1 MKKLSKKGKIITVII
16 AVVVILGGVLW
27 FKDYHKNSDTSET
40 SDASKSTSE
49 VSKANVKEEK
59 IDSPSKD
66 TLETE
71 DISGYKQGD
80 NENKNKDKKEDKLEI
95 GNLKLPYKVQGTNMV
110 IESIGQYTGEF
121 LEDGSDKP
129 TANVISLVVKNNSNK
144 VIQYGEINL
153 KVNNKD
159 KITFKVSN
167 LPAKTSVLVM
177 ESTGKVEFNKDD
189 KYECLT
195 PVQATLDSMSLME
208 DKIEIV
214 KAEDG
219 LISIKNKSDKDFDT
233 VYVYYKYYQK
243 GGAYLGGITYRVK
256 FENVKAGETVEE
268 KTSHYSKDFSEI
280 LMVDAINS

>member
-95 GNLKLPYKVQGTNMV
+95 GN
-110 IESIGQYTGEF
+110 
-121 LEDGSDKP
+121 
-129 TANVISLVVKNNSNK
+129 
-144 VIQYGEINL
+144 
-153 KVNNKD
+153 
-159 KITFKVSN
+159 
-167 LPAKTSVLVM
+167 
-177 ESTGKVEFNKDD
+177 
-189 KYECLT
+189 
-195 PVQATLDSMSLME
+195 
-208 DKIEIV
+208 
-214 KAEDG
+214 
-219 LISIKNKSDKDFDT
+219 
-233 VYVYYKYYQK
+233 
-243 GGAYLGGITYRVK
+243 
-256 FENVKAGETVEE
+256 
-268 KTSHYSKDFSEI
+268 
-280 LMVDAINS
+280 